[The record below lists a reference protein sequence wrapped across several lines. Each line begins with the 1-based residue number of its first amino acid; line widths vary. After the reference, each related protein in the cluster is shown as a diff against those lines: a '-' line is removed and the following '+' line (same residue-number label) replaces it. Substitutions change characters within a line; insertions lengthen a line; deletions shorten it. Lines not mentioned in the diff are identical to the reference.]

1 MVQFTLTPPKIL
13 ICTIERQ
20 PDEKREFPRAW
31 AARSLGWASV
41 DVLGRSP
48 PQTKDFCIRFAR
60 KSHNATLSYFLPSLI
75 HLVPPMG
82 PRTWHF
88 HTVHNSS
95 GPLSLIVEFQSKGAE
110 RRADSI
116 RMGEPSWSVD

>member
-20 PDEKREFPRAW
+20 PDEKREFPRAC

-48 PQTKDFCIRFAR
+48 PQTKDFCTRFAR
-60 KSHNATLSYFLPSLI
+60 KFHTATLSYFLPSLV
-75 HLVPPMG
+75 HLVPPIG

-95 GPLSLIVEFQSKGAE
+95 CLSLIVEFQSKGAE
-110 RRADSI
+110 QRADSI
-116 RMGEPSWSVD
+116 RMGEPCSVD